1 MARVA
6 ILGAGKIG
14 TAIARS
20 IKDEFEVIATARNET
35 TLKKVQEL
43 GINSTRNNSYAV
55 SQADVVIISVKPQHF
70 KPLLS
75 EIDTNS
81 WEGKK
86 VISVMAGVR
95 LETLSRLLRGAKVF
109 RAMPNIN
116 AVVGKA
122 TTAITP
128 EKDEI
133 VEKIFSLIGNVYWV
147 QEELLDAWTAII
159 GSGPAFLAEI
169 IDAFA
174 LGAVA
179 CGMPR
184 DLAYNAI
191 LDMVEGTVTML
202 KKCKTHPV
210 FLRDQVTTP
219 AGTTIRGLMVMESE
233 GVKSAIIKTVES
245 AYQRAVT
252 IGKEIDSSIQ

>member
-1 MARVA
+1 MVSIS

-14 TAIARS
+14 TAIAKS
-20 IKDEFEVIATARNET
+20 IKDNFEVIATARSEAS
-35 TLKKVQEL
+35 LKRIQEL
-43 GINSTRNNSYAV
+43 GIASTRDNSYAV
-55 SQADVVIISVKPQHF
+55 NKSDIVIISVKPQHF
-70 KPLLS
+70 RTLLTEIKPELW
-75 EIDTNS
+75 I
-81 WEGKK
+81 GKK
-86 VISVMAGVR
+86 VISVMAGVK
-95 LETLSRLLRGAKVF
+95 LLTLSRLLKGATVF

-122 TTAITP
+122 TTAISP
-128 EKDEI
+128 QKDET
-133 VEKIFSLIGNVYWV
+133 VEKIFLSIGNVYWV

-169 IDAFA
+169 VDAFA

-184 DLAYNAI
+184 ELAYDAI
-191 LDMVEGTVTML
+191 LDMVEGTVSLL

-252 IGKEIDSSIQ
+252 IGKEIDSSVQ